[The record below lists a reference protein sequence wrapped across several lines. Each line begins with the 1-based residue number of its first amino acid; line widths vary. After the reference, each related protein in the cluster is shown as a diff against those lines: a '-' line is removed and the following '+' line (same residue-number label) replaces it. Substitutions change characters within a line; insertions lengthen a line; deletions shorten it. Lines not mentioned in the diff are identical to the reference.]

1 MREIYKENRNNN
13 IISGNWGYISLI
25 IGIEGMTGEF
35 IYRQFLKLIRSTEID
50 DWLNQNTNINAHDF
64 KSFLNL

>member
-1 MREIYKENRNNN
+1 
-13 IISGNWGYISLI
+13 LI